1 MTRRIRALS
10 MNVATNNQETFTA
23 DFDAVVDSVI
33 SYAPGFVA
41 AGYTITP
48 SDGVGIY
55 VPEPG
60 DGRLTSAAVGALLC
74 LGWRRPPPDPASPT
88 ASRHRPAGHALQS
101 LLPPRS

>member
-1 MTRRIRALS
+1 MLLTLNTLTGADNLVA

-33 SYAPGFVA
+33 SYAPGFAA

-60 DGRLTSAAVGALLC
+60 DGLLTSAAVGALLR
-74 LGWRRPPPDPASPT
+74 LGRRKPPA
-88 ASRHRPAGHALQS
+88 A
-101 LLPPRS
+101 RSGFADR

>member
-1 MTRRIRALS
+1 MLLTLNTLTGADNLVA
-10 MNVATNNQETFTA
+10 MNVATNKQETFTA

-33 SYAPGFVA
+33 SHAPGFVA

-60 DGRLTSAAVGALLC
+60 DGLLTSAAVGALLC
-74 LGWRRPPPDPASPT
+74 LGRRKPPA
-88 ASRHRPAGHALQS
+88 A
-101 LLPPRS
+101 RSGFADR